1 MYDKLLVPIDFS
13 TCSALVAG
21 QAGELARVHGAS
33 VLLLHVAQSP
43 SGLRR
48 DLRIADDRGQ
58 ATTVA
63 DYLLQEAQ
71 DAMPAYAAAAAAH
84 GVEVESRVELGEVVE
99 VIRRVADEASAD
111 LIVMGTHGRK
121 GLARAVLG
129 SVAERTLRT
138 ADVPVLIVRR
148 KPRPECSHDAC
159 DWCPHGRVT
168 DGELAV
174 SAELEG

>member
-1 MYDKLLVPIDFS
+1 MYEKLLVPIDFS

-21 QAGELARVHGAS
+21 QAGELARVHGAG

-48 DLRIADDRGQ
+48 DLKIAGDHGE

-63 DYLLQEAQ
+63 DYLLHEARE
-71 DAMPAYAAAAAAH
+71 AMPAYAAAAAAH
-84 GVEVESRVELGEVVE
+84 GADVETRVELGDVVE
-99 VIRRVADEASAD
+99 VIRQVADESSAD

-148 KPRPECSHDAC
+148 KPRPECAHETC

-168 DGELAV
+168 EGEQAMA
-174 SAELEG
+174 AELDG